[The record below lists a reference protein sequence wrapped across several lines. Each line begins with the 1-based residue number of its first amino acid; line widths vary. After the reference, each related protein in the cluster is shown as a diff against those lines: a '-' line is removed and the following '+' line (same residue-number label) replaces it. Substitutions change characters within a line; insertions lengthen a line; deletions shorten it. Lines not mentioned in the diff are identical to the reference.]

1 MIYDRKS
8 NFEMQYCKNV
18 VNFLLSLYTRFLEIS
33 SIVLIVN

>member
-18 VNFLLSLYTRFLEIS
+18 VNFLLPLYTILRNIFYRF
-33 SIVLIVN
+33 NR